1 MAKDYYSILGV
12 SKTATEAEI
21 KKAYHKLAHKYHPD
35 KAGGD
40 AEKFKEAS
48 EAYAVLSDKEKR
60 ANYDQFG
67 SAGENFSGF
76 GNMNWQDF
84 SNYAGGGY
92 GNFADFNFGD
102 IFGDIFEGFSGR
114 TQSRNYDRRERGAD
128 IQIDLEISFE
138 EMALG
143 TKRTVSLYKLKKCAK
158 CGGRGAEKESDIEKC
173 SFCGGTGKT
182 ERRINLGFGSIMQKT
197 VCAQCQ
203 GTGFKIKNKC
213 SNCQG
218 AGVTKE
224 KAEIEITVPAGVE
237 NGNILRLEGRGEES
251 RDGISGDLFIKIHV
265 KNHPNFLREGRHLIL
280 EQELSLTEATM
291 GTTLK
296 VPTLRGLKS
305 IEIEPFTQNGESIR
319 MEGMGIAKGLQG
331 EKGDQIVK
339 IKIKKPRRLTERAKR
354 LLEEL
359 KEEGF

>member
-12 SKTATEAEI
+12 SKTASETEI

-48 EAYAVLSDKEKR
+48 EAYAVLSDKDKR
-60 ANYDQFG
+60 SNYDQFG

-84 SNYAGGGY
+84 SGGGY
-92 GNFADFNFGD
+92 GNFSDFNFGD

-114 TQSRNYDRRERGAD
+114 TQSRNYDRRERGSD
-128 IQIDLEISFE
+128 VQIDLEISFE

-143 TKRTVSLYKLKKCAK
+143 TKKTVSLYKLKKCAK
-158 CGGRGAEKESDIEKC
+158 CGGRGAEKESDLEKC

-182 ERRINLGFGSIMQKT
+182 ERRINLGFGSIMQKS
-197 VCAQCQ
+197 VCTHCQ
-203 GTGFKIKNKC
+203 GAGFTIKNKC
-213 SNCQG
+213 SNCHG

-224 KAEIEITVPAGVE
+224 KAEIEITIPAGVE

-265 KNHPNFLREGRHLIL
+265 REHSEFKRSGRNIIL
-280 EQELSLTEATM
+280 ERELDLTDVIA
-291 GTTLK
+291 GTEIR
-296 VPTLRGLKS
+296 VPTLRGIKS
-305 IEIEPFTQNGESIR
+305 LEIEAFTQNGDLIK
-319 MEGMGIAKGLQG
+319 MEGLGIAKGIQG
-331 EKGDQIVK
+331 EQGDQIVK
-339 IKIKKPRRLTERAKR
+339 IKVRRPRRLTERAKK

-359 KEEGF
+359 KKEGF